1 MKLPYER
8 STYLLMIFSIAVF
21 AVFAFVADGI
31 SASISGMLALQ
42 IHPARLINDYTAIGG
57 TGGAL
62 LNAAVLGIITLSVIK
77 WTATTMSGP
86 TVAAVFTVMGFA
98 LFGKTPLNSVPI
110 MLGVFVAS
118 RIAGK
123 PMRSYILMAL
133 FGTAL
138 GPLVTMLAFETG
150 LGIAYSITL
159 GIMGGM
165 TAGLLL
171 PALAMAMLR
180 MHEGFNLYNL
190 GLTCGFF
197 GLFAA
202 SLLGASGQ
210 DISIQVIWNDQPGM
224 ELLLLIPTLS
234 LLFLI
239 WGLAMDGKKTFG
251 NLRAIYRESGRLPS
265 DFMESVSAGA
275 SLVNAG
281 MLGLAFS
288 AYLMLIGA
296 DINGPV
302 IGGLMTVIGFAT
314 FGKHARNCWPVSLG
328 VITATLVFGELLTAP
343 GPVLALLFA
352 TTLAP
357 LAGEFGILIGFAAGF
372 THLIMVLRTAAW
384 HGGIDLYNN
393 GFAGGLTA
401 TFFVAIIQWARSLKE
416 S

>member
-281 MLGLAFS
+281 MLGLVFS